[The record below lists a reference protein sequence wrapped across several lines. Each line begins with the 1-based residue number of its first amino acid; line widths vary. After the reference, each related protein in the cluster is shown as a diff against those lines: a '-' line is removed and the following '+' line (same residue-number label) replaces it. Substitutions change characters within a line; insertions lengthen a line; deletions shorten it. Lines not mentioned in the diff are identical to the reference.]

1 MRHTLEIR
9 TIAALKTTPRRGSAL
24 IRDRYLKAMA
34 SWGYTRQMALDCY
47 ADVVDVAELE
57 MAAQ

>member
-1 MRHTLEIR
+1 MRHTLEMK
-9 TIAALKTTPRRGSAL
+9 TIAALKNTTRRGSAL

-34 SWGYTRQMALDCY
+34 IWGYSRQMELDCY

-57 MAAQ
+57 MAA